1 MKCGDRQLAVH
12 GKPQRVAVMDS
23 YERRTHKSRLAC
35 SPNHMLQKTNPSA
48 FHFKQATQRDSTNTD
63 AERSA
68 HCLPQRTRVIRPA
81 SCSKIVIPD
90 LKVL

>member
-63 AERSA
+63 ASALLTVFHSA
-68 HCLPQRTRVIRPA
+68 HASYVRPLA
-81 SCSKIVIPD
+81 AKSLFPI
-90 LKVL
+90 